1 MAELASP
8 AESVPLTARVDPTLR
23 DAVDRVA
30 ARESRPGAPV
40 TRSDALRILL
50 HEALAA
56 RGERVAA

>member
-1 MAELASP
+1 MAELAPP
-8 AESVPLTARVDPTLR
+8 ADSVPLTARVDPTLR